1 MSRGLAR
8 SCDKLK
14 SYNSTTRL
22 AISNKLGRMIV
33 YLNELIE
40 PYDLLVK

>member
-1 MSRGLAR
+1 MPRGLAR

-22 AISNKLGRMIV
+22 AISSKLGRMMV
-33 YLNELIE
+33 YLNEPIE